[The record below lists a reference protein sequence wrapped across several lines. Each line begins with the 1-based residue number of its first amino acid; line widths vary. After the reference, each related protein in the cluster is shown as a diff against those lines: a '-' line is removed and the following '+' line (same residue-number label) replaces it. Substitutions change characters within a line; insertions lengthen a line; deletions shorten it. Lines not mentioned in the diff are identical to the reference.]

1 MREAGRGV
9 LIGALWEGLVEMV
22 LHVGLGDTAGD
33 KAFDLSKEG
42 GGSICLEVVCL
53 DGGEELGNF
62 LGSREVGDFSC

>member
-9 LIGALWEGLVEMV
+9 LIGALREGLVETV

-33 KAFDLSKEG
+33 KGFDLSKERG
-42 GGSICLEVVCL
+42 ESICLEMVCV
-53 DGGEELGNF
+53 DGGEELGDF

>member
-9 LIGALWEGLVEMV
+9 LIGALTEGLVETV
-22 LHVGLGDTAGD
+22 LHVELGDTAGD
-33 KAFDLSKEG
+33 KGFDLSKER
-42 GGSICLEVVCL
+42 GGSICLAVVCV